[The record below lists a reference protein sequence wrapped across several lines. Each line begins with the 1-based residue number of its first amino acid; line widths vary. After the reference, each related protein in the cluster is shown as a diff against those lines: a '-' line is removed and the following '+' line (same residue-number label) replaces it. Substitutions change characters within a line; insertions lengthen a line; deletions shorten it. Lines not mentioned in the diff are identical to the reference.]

1 MFYVLGSNGL
11 FRCRNHEFFTSSVPA
26 ADWPTALAEHPIFL
40 KPRYPRIPRALLEQI
55 VGFFDIVYNQHNA
68 EAAVLLVWDRTNRQV
83 LLEVPNQTNTVYKGW
98 LGTTYP
104 MDVHYE
110 TPMLRQG
117 LFVFGDIHSHPD
129 TSAYSS
135 ATDKFDE
142 FHRPGLH
149 IVVGRVER
157 EPPEF
162 HIEAVADGTRFDMK
176 SESVIEGYNRR
187 NTDIPSE
194 WLDKVTIEQQGYQYG
209 QYTPQNRQK
218 KKYQA
223 STNDNYGYAWDSRK
237 SSGADC
243 DDGDAG
249 GHAER
254 DDDESEPSEQ

>member
-11 FRCRNHEFFTSSVPA
+11 FRCRNHEFFTSSVPT
-26 ADWPTALAEHPIFL
+26 ADWPTALAEHPVFL
-40 KPRYPRIPRALLEQI
+40 KPRYPRIPQALLEQI

-68 EAAVLLVWDRTNRQV
+68 EAAVLLVWDRTNQQV

-110 TPMLRQG
+110 TPVLRQG

-135 ATDKFDE
+135 ATDKYDE

-149 IVVGRVER
+149 IVVGRVDR

-176 SESVIEGYNRR
+176 SEFVIEGYDRR

-209 QYTPQNRQK
+209 QYTQ
-218 KKYQA
+218 
-223 STNDNYGYAWDSRK
+223 
-237 SSGADC
+237 
-243 DDGDAG
+243 
-249 GHAER
+249 
-254 DDDESEPSEQ
+254 